1 MKQEEKRKVSVRH
14 ELRKLYEQGYTAE
27 QMEEVVKKMF
37 ADGEITFD
45 DIVEWLVMSRRND
58 ITFENRLKEVKK
70 LADSI
75 IFMS

>member
-1 MKQEEKRKVSVRH
+1 MKEHKKISVRH
-14 ELRKLYEQGYTAE
+14 ELRKMYEGGYTEE
-27 QMEEVVKKMF
+27 QMEEAVKKMF

-45 DIVEWLVMSRRND
+45 DIVAWLVMSRWND

>member
-1 MKQEEKRKVSVRH
+1 MKQEEKRRVSVRH
-14 ELRKLYEQGYTAE
+14 ELRKMYEGGYTAE
-27 QMEEVVKKMF
+27 QMEEAVKKMF